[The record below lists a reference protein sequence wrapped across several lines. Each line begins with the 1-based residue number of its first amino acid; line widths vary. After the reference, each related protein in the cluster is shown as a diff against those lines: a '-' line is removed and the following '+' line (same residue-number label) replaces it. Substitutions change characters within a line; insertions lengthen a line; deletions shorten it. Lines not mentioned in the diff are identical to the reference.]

1 MRFVARVWKVGR
13 ATLVV
18 TIPCDVARKLA
29 LQPGDLV
36 LVEIRKIEV
45 PGK

>member
-13 ATLVV
+13 VTLVITV
-18 TIPCDVARKLA
+18 PRDVVEKLG
-29 LQPGDLV
+29 LKPGNLV

-45 PGK
+45 PAE

>member
-1 MRFVARVWKVGR
+1 MRFVARVWRVGR
-13 ATLVV
+13 ASMVV

-36 LVEIRKIEV
+36 VVVVRKIHV
-45 PGK
+45 PNK